1 MSKINSILEILKD
14 GKLHRI
20 TNLKMEI
27 NINNF
32 EMQNILAFLRKFEFI
47 ELVDNK
53 QVRIKQNFER
63 LIAQ

>member
-27 NINNF
+27 NIDNF
-32 EMQNILAFLRKFEFI
+32 EMQKILAFLRKFDFI
-47 ELVDNK
+47 ELVDNE
-53 QVRIKQNFER
+53 QVRTKQNFER